1 MATKKKK
8 GEDDEKKGKN
18 KKMIIVGVVLAAAG
32 YKFMLA
38 PKPAPKEEVA
48 ANGEAVAQ
56 KIEEGAVVALPDL
69 TLNLADSQ
77 TRYLRVGIALIL
89 EKGAGGGG
97 HGGGGIEE
105 QLPIASDVAVDVLSA
120 KTFAELNAPGA
131 KQAVKAELSEKVR
144 EAFHGET
151 VARVIFTSFVMQ

>member
-8 GEDDEKKGKN
+8 GEEEDKGKS
-18 KKMIIVGVVLAAAG
+18 KKIKIIGAVVIAALG

-38 PKPAPKEEVA
+38 PKPAPPEEA
-48 ANGEAVAQ
+48 AATGEAA
-56 KIEEGAVVALPDL
+56 KIIESDTVIALPDL
-69 TLNLADSQ
+69 TLNLADAQ

-89 EKGAGGGG
+89 EEGAGGGG

-105 QLPIASDVAVDVLSA
+105 QLPIASDVAVDVLSS
-120 KTFAELNAPGA
+120 KTYAELSAPGA
-131 KQAVKAELSEKVR
+131 KQAIKAELSEKVR